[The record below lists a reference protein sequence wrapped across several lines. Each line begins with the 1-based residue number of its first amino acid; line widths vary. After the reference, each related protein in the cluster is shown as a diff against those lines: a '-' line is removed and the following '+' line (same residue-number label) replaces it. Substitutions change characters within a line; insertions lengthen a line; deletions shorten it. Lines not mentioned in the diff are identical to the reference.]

1 MRQPDNAKSPM
12 SVYFLSLFRS
22 IMLYVLQMGLQDR
35 SSSGIQLQSVMSLIE
50 F

>member
-22 IMLYVLQMGLQDR
+22 IMLYVLQMGLHRTDLR
-35 SSSGIQLQSVMSLIE
+35 PESS
-50 F
+50 FKA